1 MKKPALR
8 PQKSSDNVT
17 IGREGFAQISAVEG
31 IRLTEEM
38 WKDFRDFD
46 LKRLS
51 NAKRRKMIVQK
62 YGTHP

>member
-1 MKKPALR
+1 
-8 PQKSSDNVT
+8 VT